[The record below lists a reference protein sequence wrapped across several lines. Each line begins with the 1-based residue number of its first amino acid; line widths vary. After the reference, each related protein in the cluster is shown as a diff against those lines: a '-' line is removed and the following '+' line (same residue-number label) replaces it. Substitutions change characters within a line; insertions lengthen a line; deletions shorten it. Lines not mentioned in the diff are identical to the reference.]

1 MNHFEIKLA
10 LRVSDIIQSSSKWVF
25 ISGSR
30 QMEGRNTHGMDHQS
44 NSSFAAPPNIQLATK
59 VVYRGCVGSHA
70 VIAQPSAKV
79 TADPSRRQI
88 VVTWWK
94 SISGSGSRLMTF
106 DGIYCY
112 LSLPPPPHPPYTCVN
127 DMTWSKSGKSK
138 WQFIIFGYFTT
149 RVTLLGKDRF
159 VDIMHLTVLLTP

>member
-1 MNHFEIKLA
+1 MLALSWSRCPCTEAAVQRDHTICKYWCISGNVRNKSISFANKCFTFMNHFEIKLA

-59 VVYRGCVGSHA
+59 VIKRGCVGSHA

-88 VVTWWK
+88 VVTW
-94 SISGSGSRLMTF
+94 
-106 DGIYCY
+106 
-112 LSLPPPPHPPYTCVN
+112 
-127 DMTWSKSGKSK
+127 
-138 WQFIIFGYFTT
+138 
-149 RVTLLGKDRF
+149 
-159 VDIMHLTVLLTP
+159 